1 MHYRCEVA
9 RDGLWGID
17 KDAPHGLEGFGLE
30 MQKNNSGGDLAI
42 EALRKGAEEDQSRAD
57 MREKGERRKKLK
69 EEDQVQGIEEE
80 KRRMEDI
87 NEKSVRNDLSENRK
101 RCRTVLKWGRSRLR
115 WEEEDIERK
124 REEE

>member
-1 MHYRCEVA
+1 
-9 RDGLWGID
+9 
-17 KDAPHGLEGFGLE
+17 